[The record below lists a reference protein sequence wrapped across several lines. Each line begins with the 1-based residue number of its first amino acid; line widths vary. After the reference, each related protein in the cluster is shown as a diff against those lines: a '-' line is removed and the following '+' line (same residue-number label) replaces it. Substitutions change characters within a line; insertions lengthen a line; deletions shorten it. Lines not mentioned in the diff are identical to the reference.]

1 MKSYVRWIG
10 CGAFE
15 TSCTLKGRLCS
26 RARDRNVRMLR
37 VSASSVAIQKESATL
52 KHLELWGNF
61 RITEEGEAALLE
73 AKQVF

>member
-1 MKSYVRWIG
+1 MLDRS
-10 CGAFE
+10 GAEPFE

-26 RARDRNVRMLR
+26 RARDRNERMLR

-52 KHLELWGNF
+52 KYLALYGNH
-61 RITEEGEAALLE
+61 ITDEGKAALGA